1 MKIGVALTVSQTLEF
16 AEVKR
21 YPILVQCHRLQVAMR
36 RIGRVS
42 KRCGR

>member
-1 MKIGVALTVSQTLEF
+1 MKIGVALTVSQTLKF

-21 YPILVQCHRLQVAMR
+21 YHIPVQYHRLQVTMR

-42 KRCGR
+42 KRWSW

>member
-1 MKIGVALTVSQTLEF
+1 MKIGVALTGSQTLEF

-21 YPILVQCHRLQVAMR
+21 YHIPVQCHRLQVTMR

-42 KRCGR
+42 KHWGR